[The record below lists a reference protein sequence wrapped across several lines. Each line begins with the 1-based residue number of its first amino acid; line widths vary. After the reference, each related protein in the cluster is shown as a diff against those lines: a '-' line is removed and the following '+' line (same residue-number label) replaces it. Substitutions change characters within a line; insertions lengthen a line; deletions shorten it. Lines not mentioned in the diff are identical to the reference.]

1 MSFQRILCPTDFSPV
16 AAAALERATMLA
28 RTFGAELILVHV
40 VQTFAY
46 PVFDLGLVGVMP
58 QLQEEQVQR
67 ARERLEQ
74 TKAGLGG
81 GLVVRTDLRTGDAR
95 EQVLAAA
102 RDAKADL
109 IVMGTHGHT
118 GLAHV
123 LLGSTTER
131 VVRLAECPV
140 LTVRLPKA

>member
-1 MSFQRILCPTDFSPV
+1 MTFQRILCPTDFSPV
-16 AAAALERATMLA
+16 ATTAMQHATMLA
-28 RTFGAELILVHV
+28 RTFGAELVLVHV
-40 VQTFAY
+40 VQSFAY

-58 QLQEEQVQR
+58 QLQEDQLQR
-67 ARERLEQ
+67 AKERLEQ
-74 TKAGLGG
+74 TKAGLGA

-140 LTVRLPKA
+140 LTVRLKQA

>member
-74 TKAGLGG
+74 TKAGLGS

>member
-1 MSFQRILCPTDFSPV
+1 MTFQRILCPIDFSPV
-16 AAAALERATMLA
+16 ANAAMERAASLA
-28 RTFGAELILVHV
+28 RTFHAELVLLHV
-40 VQTFAY
+40 VQTFGY

-58 QLQEEQVQR
+58 QLQEDQMQR
-67 ARERLEQ
+67 SRERLDQ
-74 TKAGLGG
+74 AKAGLGA
-81 GLVVRTDLRTGDAR
+81 GLTVRTELRVGDAR

-102 RDAKADL
+102 REVQADL

-140 LTVRLPKA
+140 LTVRAKKA